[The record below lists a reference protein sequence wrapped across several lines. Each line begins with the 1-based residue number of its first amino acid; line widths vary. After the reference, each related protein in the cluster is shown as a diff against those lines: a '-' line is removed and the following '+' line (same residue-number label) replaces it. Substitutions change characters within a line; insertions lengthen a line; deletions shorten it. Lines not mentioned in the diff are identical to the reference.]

1 MKNNKVLVLGNPL
14 NHEGGMVVFN
24 KGLINT
30 LNTSQ
35 IKFKLIPVTVGSRM
49 SLFYYKRLKS
59 LIYPFVLIFDLFLLA
74 FKMSDEN
81 VKIIQSNPSLIPVPL
96 IRDGI
101 IQILNV
107 FFFKKKSIIVLHGW
121 KEHIYK
127 SITKSKL
134 LKYLIKS
141 FFNSAD
147 TVFVLSSD
155 FRNKLIKLGINESK
169 IEITRT
175 FFYDKD
181 ISLTQNLNSNDII
194 KFIFLGR
201 VSKLKGI
208 DELIDAFEIVIKS
221 RNDFECQIIGHGDKH
236 NVEEYFTKKVNDK
249 KLSEKIKFLGRKEG
263 SEKFSLLKNAD
274 IYVFPSYME
283 GCPTSV
289 IEALASGLFII
300 STDVGALDD
309 IIHDRNGIKIKPKNV
324 NELSKAI
331 IKSMDNIKKIRS
343 IKNQISIEAGSKY
356 EIKKIANQ
364 FNKVYLKLS
373 DE

>member
-1 MKNNKVLVLGNPL
+1 M
-14 NHEGGMVVFN
+14 
-24 KGLINT
+24 
-30 LNTSQ
+30 
-35 IKFKLIPVTVGSRM
+35 
-49 SLFYYKRLKS
+49 
-59 LIYPFVLIFDLFLLA
+59 
-74 FKMSDEN
+74 
-81 VKIIQSNPSLIPVPL
+81 
-96 IRDGI
+96 
-101 IQILNV
+101 
-107 FFFKKKSIIVLHGW
+107 
-121 KEHIYK
+121 
-127 SITKSKL
+127 
-134 LKYLIKS
+134 
-141 FFNSAD
+141 
-147 TVFVLSSD
+147 
-155 FRNKLIKLGINESK
+155 
-169 IEITRT
+169 
-175 FFYDKD
+175 
-181 ISLTQNLNSNDII
+181 TQNLNSNDII